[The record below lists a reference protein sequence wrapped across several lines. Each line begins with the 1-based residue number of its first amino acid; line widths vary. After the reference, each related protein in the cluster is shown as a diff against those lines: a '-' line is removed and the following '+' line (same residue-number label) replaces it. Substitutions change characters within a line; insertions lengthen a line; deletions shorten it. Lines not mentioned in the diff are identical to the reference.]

1 MGRKRRL
8 ISARGKFA
16 NKYAAHPRYAITAV
30 ADTTT
35 IAEET
40 VPAVETNANED
51 IKIIAK
57 QVEAIAQEVVV
68 AEEKINEVVSTAT
81 PTVATTAIIK
91 PKTKNT
97 VAPPIKKAAKTK
109 TKTTKTR
116 RTSKTAKK

>member
-1 MGRKRRL
+1 MYQINHIR
-8 ISARGKFA
+8 
-16 NKYAAHPRYAITAV
+16 
-30 ADTTT
+30 
-35 IAEET
+35 
-40 VPAVETNANED
+40 NED